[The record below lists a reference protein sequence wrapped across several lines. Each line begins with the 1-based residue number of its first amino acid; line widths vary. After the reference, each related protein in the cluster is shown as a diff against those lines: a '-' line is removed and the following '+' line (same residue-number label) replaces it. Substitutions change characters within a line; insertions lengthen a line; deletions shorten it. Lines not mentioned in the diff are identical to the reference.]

1 MLSGPM
7 PSGLSIRASP
17 VCVSG
22 KPPLPI
28 SAHGRP
34 SIATSALT
42 RSADASSGASPSFA
56 NASRMSASRSSS
68 RETSGGVVIFFSGL
82 LPHVEIGHMRIS
94 SAGKGRITSRGSG
107 SSLSQWAQSPGAR
120 ITGIRSANMASKRAF
135 RIGRSRTGLG
145 LFATTPI
152 KKKAFIVEYK
162 GRKLT
167 TKQAD
172 KLEARGNRYLC
183 EINSRWTID
192 GTSRKNLARYANH
205 SCRPNAEAH
214 TIGHK
219 VIIRAIKNI
228 GTGAEITYNYGRDY
242 LINVI
247 TRRGCQCDKC
257 RKRRADVRAK
267 ARAKSRRAPRSRRRK
282 GKKKC
287 G

>member
-1 MLSGPM
+1 
-7 PSGLSIRASP
+7 
-17 VCVSG
+17 
-22 KPPLPI
+22 
-28 SAHGRP
+28 
-34 SIATSALT
+34 
-42 RSADASSGASPSFA
+42 
-56 NASRMSASRSSS
+56 
-68 RETSGGVVIFFSGL
+68 
-82 LPHVEIGHMRIS
+82 
-94 SAGKGRITSRGSG
+94 
-107 SSLSQWAQSPGAR
+107 
-120 ITGIRSANMASKRAF
+120 MASKRAF